1 MSSKSTFTNS
11 TSKSYAL
18 ALYELA
24 SENSV
29 LDQVEKEMISFAKL
43 FNESLDFQK
52 MLINPMVTKEDKRNV
67 ISQILQQNNYS
78 EDSKRFLNF
87 IANKNRLFFLDKIIE
102 SFLNLVSIN
111 KGELKAE
118 LVSSKQLTAQDQ
130 EKIKNELSENF
141 TSSLKID
148 YKYDPNLIGG
158 LIIKVGSI
166 MVDTSIKTKLKKLE
180 QRMIEA

>member
-1 MSSKSTFTNS
+1 MP
-11 TSKSYAL
+11 
-18 ALYELA
+18 
-24 SENSV
+24 ENNKI
-29 LDQVEKEMISFAKL
+29 KENTPL
-43 FNESLDFQK
+43 E
-52 MLINPMVTKEDKRNV
+52 
-67 ISQILQQNNYS
+67 
-78 EDSKRFLNF
+78 
-87 IANKNRLFFLDKIIE
+87 
-102 SFLNLVSIN
+102 
-111 KGELKAE
+111 
-118 LVSSKQLTAQDQ
+118 DQ